1 MAKPTNL
8 SVMTLSDKLH
18 RRWTRE
24 FAGKPRHTRDLK
36 ELEHLI
42 EKAAVLAKK
51 AKQLPGEKG
60 DEVEKV
66 VRERLTLYV
75 TERDAIAEAQYDR
88 PEVGEIH
95 TLGMRIER
103 CLAVWRRHFAGRDR
117 RTRDLTLLELT
128 IARLGPALV
137 RLEELKEM
145 PEVKA
150 DQIPGL
156 VGQLE
161 VMKDERSEI
170 EKLRRAMS
178 VDDRA
183 ISHLAEAQSALDRYR
198 VLFAGQ
204 PRTTGRLD
212 NLDVILRSLER
223 SRAGLAEI
231 ADEKHA
237 QNITVLDQ
245 NLASYRVERGLIAEA
260 HEKVSVRDKTNH
272 LGAGANQMFQLYQQ
286 HFAGQDRVT
295 RDLKL
300 LSDLC
305 DRLTDLAEQISS
317 HDAAHAEPINRKNLP
332 IVEDRLRRYEGEWIE
347 IAKAKAAA
355 AERQGQAAAKSAAKA
370 ATPGPVMGPQITIA
384 PKKVT

>member
-1 MAKPTNL
+1 MAKPTTQ

-42 EKAAVLAKK
+42 EKSAVLAKK

-60 DEVEKV
+60 DEVERV

-117 RTRDLTLLELT
+117 RTRDLSLLDQT
-128 IARLGPALV
+128 IVRLGPALV

-161 VMKDERSEI
+161 VMKDERNEI
-170 EKLRRAMS
+170 DKLRRGMS
-178 VDDRA
+178 ADDRA
-183 ISHLAEAQSALDRYR
+183 TSHLAEAQSALDRYR

-212 NLDVILRSLER
+212 ILDGILGSLER
-223 SRAGLAEI
+223 SRAALVAI

-237 QNITVLDQ
+237 QNIAVLAQ
-245 NLASYRVERGLIAEA
+245 NLSSYRVERGLIAEA
-260 HEKVSVRDKTNH
+260 HDKVGMRDRTNH
-272 LGAGANQMFQLYQQ
+272 LGAAANQMFQLYQQ

-300 LSDLC
+300 LNDIC
-305 DRLTDLAEQISS
+305 DRLTDLAEQIAS
-317 HDAAHAEPINRKNLP
+317 HDQAHVEPINRKNLP
-332 IVEDRLRRYEGEWIE
+332 IVEDRLRRYESEWLE
-347 IAKAKAAA
+347 IAKAKSAAS
-355 AERQGQAAAKSAAKA
+355 EKQTQAAAKGAAKA
-370 ATPGPVMGPQITIA
+370 PAPGPQITIA
-384 PKKVT
+384 PKKET